1 MRIRTLEKNQRHKI
15 LNLQKDKDKKYSIF
29 QKTGKQEQYKQNK
42 MHKILRE
49 KKNETKN
56 SKTKNSLI

>member
-1 MRIRTLEKNQRHKI
+1 MRIKTLEKNQRHKI

-49 KKNETKN
+49 KKMKQ
-56 SKTKNSLI
+56 KTPKPKIL